1 MTRIEKQRTS
11 QKPKPGRRV
20 VFEERTRVNRILDE
34 WEIERLETENYKL
47 KKILVEV
54 TLERLEA
61 QGKID

>member
-1 MTRIEKQRTS
+1 M
-11 QKPKPGRRV
+11 
-20 VFEERTRVNRILDE
+20 
-34 WEIERLETENYKL
+34 EIERLERENDTL